1 MKIEKQTYDHDR
13 GTLPFR
19 LWVVLV
25 DVGGWCA
32 VNSVVIVVVVVVV
45 VGGGGIGG
53 VGVGSIDGIGGG
65 GGGISGI
72 GGGGGGCVQDEDE
85 TSSVNQCDRHQQQVC
100 FLHVWQGFQCGQK
113 RKDLFFSTI
122 ADEEKE
128 IVLIVM
134 VVVCNKK
141 REMNKKKSCIRTR
154 DAPSICKKA
163 AATTATTRS
172 EFTQQVSAE

>member
-32 VNSVVIVVVVVVV
+32 VNSGVIVVVVVVVVV

-53 VGVGSIDGIGGG
+53 VGVGSIGGIGGIG
-65 GGGISGI
+65 GVGGI
-72 GGGGGGCVQDEDE
+72 GGIGGIGIVGSGGIVQDEDE

-100 FLHVWQGFQCGQK
+100 FLHVWQSFQCGQK

-128 IVLIVM
+128 IVLS
-134 VVVCNKK
+134 
-141 REMNKKKSCIRTR
+141 RRGDCISTR
-154 DAPSICKKA
+154 KEK
-163 AATTATTRS
+163 
-172 EFTQQVSAE
+172 

>member
-32 VNSVVIVVVVVVV
+32 VNSIVIVVVV

-53 VGVGSIDGIGGG
+53 VGVGSIGGIGGG
-65 GGGISGI
+65 GGGIV
-72 GGGGGGCVQDEDE
+72 GGGGGGGGGGSVQDEDE

-100 FLHVWQGFQCGQK
+100 FLHVWQGFQCCQK
-113 RKDLFFSTI
+113 RKDLFFSAI
-122 ADEEKE
+122 ADEE
-128 IVLIVM
+128 
-134 VVVCNKK
+134 
-141 REMNKKKSCIRTR
+141 RKKKL
-154 DAPSICKKA
+154 
-163 AATTATTRS
+163 
-172 EFTQQVSAE
+172 F

>member
-13 GTLPFR
+13 GALPFR

-45 VGGGGIGG
+45 VVVGGGIGG
-53 VGVGSIDGIGGG
+53 GRVGSIGGIGGIGGIVG
-65 GGGISGI
+65 GGGVIV
-72 GGGGGGCVQDEDE
+72 GGGGSVQDEDE

-128 IVLIVM
+128 IVLIV
-134 VVVCNKK
+134 VVVVFNKK
-141 REMNKKKSCIRTR
+141 REMNRQTSCIRTHIQLEHEMLQ
-154 DAPSICKKA
+154 AY
-163 AATTATTRS
+163 TRS
-172 EFTQQVSAE
+172 SSNNSNKPQ